1 MLMLLSVHVTSVLFL
16 VQFNN
21 FAMTMGFY
29 WSIFFLFY
37 AKHTGVTTNSHRLV
51 MRCQPDKHT
60 RRDEHNSERKIS
72 DKLEEIKVKSVLD

>member
-1 MLMLLSVHVTSVLFL
+1 VESDEIL
-16 VQFNN
+16 VSFN
-21 FAMTMGFY
+21 
-29 WSIFFLFY
+29 FFSLKIFY